1 MRKSH
6 CKHTQ
11 QTTSAKVSHS
21 MLRMM
26 QALSTSRNHSH
37 IYLSKLA
44 LSINYSHI
52 HVHTWTT
59 DSLFINNQCY
69 FSDTHVHV
77 FAVTNLWDHLPQ
89 ILTLVWNRPYY
100 TTSTPTRKSSIKQWH
115 FQQLSQTSQFI
126 LTFALFLRAK
136 NCCWKVNF
144 QKTHIVH
151 KIKHT
156 GLQISSVL

>member
-52 HVHTWTT
+52 HMHTWTT
-59 DSLFINNQCY
+59 DSLFIDNQCY
-69 FSDTHVHV
+69 FSDTHLHV
-77 FAVTNLWDHLPQ
+77 FAVTNLCDHLPQ
-89 ILTLVWNRPYY
+89 ILALVWNRPYY
-100 TTSTPTRKSSIKQWH
+100 TTSTPTRKRSIKQWH
-115 FQQLSQTSQFI
+115 FQQLSQTS
-126 LTFALFLRAK
+126 TFALFLRAK
-136 NCCWKVNF
+136 NCYWKVNF
-144 QKTHIVH
+144 QKTLNVH

-156 GLQISSVL
+156 DLQISSVL